1 MNEKFHIKIDKYK
14 IVTIDIINYRMFKD
28 FHISFM
34 NQNNE
39 LLPIIVIA
47 GINGSGK
54 TTLLDLIYNYHNKGN
69 SGIVLQVQKDKQI
82 KPLLHNTQDNNILY
96 LPVNQTLEDIK
107 KFLPKYIEK
116 KVYELD
122 VKASEVYNDIRIN
135 INNIFKSLNMK
146 IEFDSRDGEG
156 NLFFR
161 NKNNPSEK
169 FSIDKLSTGEKTLVS
184 KVLYLYLN
192 NIKNKIILIDEPEL
206 SLHPSWQNRV
216 LKLYETFAIENN
228 CQIIIATHSP
238 HIIGSAKN
246 EYIRILNIN
255 ENSGNIEVID
265 NILAYGRD
273 IQWVLEEVMGSQFT
287 REQSILKKFEQCH
300 QLINNEKYDE
310 AENEIDKLE
319 DIIGSNDSD
328 ILKLRNE
335 LAFERID
342 FEEDN

>member
-54 TTLLDLIYNYHNKGN
+54 TTLLNYIDNYFKNGSN
-69 SGIVLQVQKDKQI
+69 LKIGENYSI
-82 KPLLHNTQDNNILY
+82 NNILY

-156 NLFFR
+156 NIFFR
-161 NKNNPSEK
+161 NKRNQNEK
-169 FSIDKLSTGEKTLVS
+169 FSINKLSTGEKTLVS

-246 EYIRILNIN
+246 EYIRILT
-255 ENSGNIEVID
+255 EDGVID
-265 NILAYGRD
+265 NFSQSYGLEFNKVLTD
-273 IQWVLEEVMGSQFT
+273 IMGLNELRT
-287 REQSILKKFEQCH
+287 PDVDNNLKIIKNMIYSDSFKD
-300 QLINNEKYDE
+300 NNDFKKIW
-310 AENEIDKLE
+310 NKLE
-319 DIIGSNDSD
+319 NDLGKTD
-328 ILKLRNE
+328 LDLKLLKMEMNMRLKN
-335 LAFERID
+335 
-342 FEEDN
+342 NVSNN

>member
-54 TTLLDLIYNYHNKGN
+54 TTLLNYIDNYFKNGSN
-69 SGIVLQVQKDKQI
+69 LKIGENYSI
-82 KPLLHNTQDNNILY
+82 NNILY

-107 KFLPKYIEK
+107 NFLPKYIEK

-156 NLFFR
+156 NIFFR
-161 NKNNPSEK
+161 NKRNQNEK
-169 FSIDKLSTGEKTLVS
+169 FSINKLSTGEKTLVS

-246 EYIRILNIN
+246 EYIRILT
-255 ENSGNIEVID
+255 EDGVID
-265 NILAYGRD
+265 NFSQSYGLEFNKVLTD
-273 IQWVLEEVMGSQFT
+273 IMGLNELRT
-287 REQSILKKFEQCH
+287 PDVDNNLKIIKNMIYSDSFKD
-300 QLINNEKYDE
+300 NNDFKKIW
-310 AENEIDKLE
+310 NKLE
-319 DIIGSNDSD
+319 NDLGKTD
-328 ILKLRNE
+328 LDLKLLKMEMNMRLKN
-335 LAFERID
+335 
-342 FEEDN
+342 NVSNN